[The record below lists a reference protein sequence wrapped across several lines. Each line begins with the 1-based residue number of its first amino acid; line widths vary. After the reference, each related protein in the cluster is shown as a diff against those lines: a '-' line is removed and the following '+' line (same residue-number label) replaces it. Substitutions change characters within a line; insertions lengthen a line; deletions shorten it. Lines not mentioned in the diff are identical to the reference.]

1 MTAAVAAPR
10 PTNEA
15 RIKAALWFAEQGFG
29 VFSCWST
36 WPDGRCRC
44 PGGRDCTPGKHPM
57 TQHGLDDATTDPKAI
72 RAMLSAASD
81 PNYGLLPPDGVFV
94 WDVDGEGWEQRLAEL
109 ESQHGPL
116 PDTIRTATRNGQHI
130 YLRWPDSH
138 PRPLKAMFGWV
149 TRWGTGA
156 SNRRGYVIGP
166 RSVHASGFEYAPVG
180 AFTLATLP
188 DAWARAAL
196 EGETALGTIRIGGS
210 ADPSTVAIGGRHDWL
225 RNRARF
231 LAGVIRDPE
240 TLLTVMLAENDRLP
254 SPKTRDD
261 VARAIGDALVKFPA
275 DEVETTEDGAERRVS
290 AATDDPGILPPPT
303 SDAFPEPPDAIAFGG
318 LVGECVRSL
327 AAHTD
332 ASLAGLLASFL
343 AVCGALVPS
352 SAHAR
357 GEQTSSPFIALVG
370 ESGIGRKGT
379 AMNRGLGAARL
390 VWPTEEV
397 EDILLDGLNS
407 GEALVAA
414 LHDQAEANRR
424 YRRGDGPVV
433 GLVFEEEFVNMLSSR
448 ARDGS
453 TLDGKLRVAFD
464 GGSLSN
470 RKANDSKVV
479 RSGYVLPALAGITP
493 LELRQRLEKDSAH
506 TGAANRWLYVPV
518 VKRDEI
524 VPDEPPELPLEL
536 NVALK
541 KARAES
547 PRRLTVTP
555 ATARLVS
562 EYAEHVT
569 TTSAGV
575 ARDLVRRYGTIAV
588 RLAMIHAAVERSPV
602 VGAQHLERA
611 VALTEYA
618 RRGIAWVFGQTI
630 GSRDADL
637 LLRHL
642 RQSGPLRK
650 NTITRHIIRD
660 PQRQQDAIDE
670 LVRLGYAAVEI
681 TAPTTGGRLT
691 QLRATGLGVAF
702 VPFVQVFAE
711 SHGVNHVN
719 LGRLDE
725 RPPIEHE
732 MAGFGLD
739 ERWTNA
745 GRTVDERGHTE
756 PSEAVVDIT
765 TGEVEPRGSAEW
777 AAPCR
782 AYTEHR
788 DHHRNTPA
796 GWVCLACAPQEG

>member
-1 MTAAVAAPR
+1 MLAAGS
-10 PTNEA
+10 E
-15 RIKAALWFAEQGFG
+15 
-29 VFSCWST
+29 
-36 WPDGRCRC
+36 
-44 PGGRDCTPGKHPM
+44 
-57 TQHGLDDATTDPKAI
+57 
-72 RAMLSAASD
+72 

-94 WDVDGEGWEQRLAEL
+94 WDVDGEGWEERLARL
-109 ESQHGPL
+109 EAQHGPL

-156 SNRRGYVIGP
+156 SHRRGYVIGP

-188 DAWARAAL
+188 DAWAVAAL
-196 EGETALGTIRIGGS
+196 AGETSLGTIRIGGS
-210 ADPSTVAIGGRHDWL
+210 ADPSTVAVGGRHDWL
-225 RNRARF
+225 RDRARF

-254 SPKTRDD
+254 SPKTREE

-275 DEVETTEDGAERRVS
+275 DEVEVTDAGERRVVT
-290 AATDDPGILPPPT
+290 ATDDPGILPPPT
-303 SDAFPEPPDAIAFGG
+303 SDAFPGPPDAIAYGG

-332 ASLAGLLASFL
+332 ASMAGLLASFL
-343 AVCGALVPS
+343 AVCGALVPA

-379 AMNRGLGAARL
+379 AMNRALGAARL
-390 VWPTEEV
+390 VWPTQEV

-524 VPDEPPELPLEL
+524 VPDEPPELEPHL
-536 NVALK
+536 NLSLK
-541 KARAES
+541 RARAES

-602 VGAQHLERA
+602 VGVQHLERA
-611 VALTEYA
+611 IALTEYA

-650 NTITRHIIRD
+650 HTITRHIIRD

-681 TAPTTGGRLT
+681 ATPTTGGRLT

-711 SHGVNHVN
+711 SQGVNHEN
-719 LGRLDE
+719 LGHLDE
-725 RPPIEHE
+725 RPPFEHE
-732 MAGFGLD
+732 MAPDGVVARWSRAGRAPGNLD
-739 ERWTNA
+739 ER
-745 GRTVDERGHTE
+745 GRAPVPEPALVDTSTGETVDAGN
-756 PSEAVVDIT
+756 
-765 TGEVEPRGSAEW
+765 AEW
-777 AAPCR
+777 ARPCR
-782 AYTEHR
+782 DYAAHR
-788 DHHRNTPA
+788 NEHRNTDK
-796 GWVCLACAPQEG
+796 GWICLACEGE